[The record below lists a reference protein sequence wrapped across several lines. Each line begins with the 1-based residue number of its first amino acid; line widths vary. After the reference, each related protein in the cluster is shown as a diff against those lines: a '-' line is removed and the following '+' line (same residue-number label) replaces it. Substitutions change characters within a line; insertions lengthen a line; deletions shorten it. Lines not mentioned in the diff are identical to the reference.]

1 MSGFEVKG
9 PMREKLL
16 KEYYDTME
24 DFLPEGH

>member
-24 DFLPEGH
+24 DCKYSN